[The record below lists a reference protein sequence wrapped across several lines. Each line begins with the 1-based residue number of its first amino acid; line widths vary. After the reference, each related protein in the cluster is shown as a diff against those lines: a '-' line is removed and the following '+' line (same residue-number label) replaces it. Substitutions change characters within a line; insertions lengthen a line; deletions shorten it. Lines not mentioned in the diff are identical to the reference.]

1 MYRFSE
7 FNEIQPHNKYEF
19 SVRTTVRPT
28 QPLFSEGGGGLY
40 LVTETNHFTATGNNS
55 IPSHAFMVYSLTEH
69 RHKSV

>member
-40 LVTETNHFTATGNNS
+40 FGTETNLFPVPGKNP
-55 IPSHAFMVYSLTEH
+55 IPPHPFMVYA
-69 RHKSV
+69 